1 MDLSA
6 LSSTS
11 IYSNQPQLPSKKD
24 LDKDA
29 FMQLL
34 VAQMQNQDPM
44 EPKDNS
50 EQISQLANFSSL
62 EQMSQLNEGM
72 LSLIV
77 LQQGNAQ
84 IAQLAQGS
92 ALIGKEVTWDGPEG
106 SGKGIVESIQV
117 SDGLVVAEVDGQKV
131 PLIDVIGVAG
141 KNQDQDS
148 AE

>member
-1 MDLSA
+1 MDLSG
-6 LSSTS
+6 LSSIS
-11 IYSNQPQLPSKKD
+11 PYSTQTEIPSNKD

-50 EQISQLANFSSL
+50 QQIAELANFSSL
-62 EQMSQLNEGM
+62 EQMTQLNEGM

-106 SGKGIVESIQV
+106 SGTGTVDGIKV
-117 SDGLVVAEVDGQKV
+117 SDGLVVAEVDGQNV

-141 KNQDQDS
+141 TKSNDSS